1 MAGNHKS
8 GYEEKVSVSIRA
20 RKKNS
25 RYPRSVGEPRF
36 IPYLFVGAATI
47 YLILFTALPLLR
59 GFWFSFTDS
68 FLLAPSDGKFVGLA
82 NYQRILENSAF
93 YSSLWTTIFYTFIVV
108 LGSVSLGV
116 IAAIA
121 INEKLPGRAIFR
133 SMLTI
138 PWAVPGVSVVLVF
151 NWIYNYDSGV
161 ANQVTQ
167 ALGIGQKGWLID
179 PSLGMF
185 AVTFASIWKVFPFI
199 MLVVLAA
206 LQSVPE
212 ELREATLVD
221 GADRLSA
228 FKTVVIP
235 HLMPTIRVASL
246 LMTIWSIRRF
256 EIIYLL
262 TGGGPSGA
270 TNTIVI
276 NVYKQ
281 AFESSELGRAA
292 ALGILGLLLSLTV
305 TIVYFTVDRRN
316 AKRES
321 S

>member
-1 MAGNHKS
+1 LGKQ
-8 GYEEKVSVSIRA
+8 V
-20 RKKNS
+20 RKKTRKYS
-25 RYPRSVGEPRF
+25 DSVGESRLM
-36 IPYLFVGAATI
+36 PYFFVGAATI
-47 YLILFTALPLLR
+47 YLILFTSIPLLR

-68 FLLAPSDGKFVGLA
+68 LLLAPTEGNFIGFE
-82 NYQRILENSAF
+82 NYRRYLTDSSF
-93 YSSLWTTIFYTFIVV
+93 YSSLWTTIVYTFVV
-108 LGSVSLGV
+108 VVGAVSLGV
-116 IAAIA
+116 ISAIA

-133 SMLTI
+133 SMLTV
-138 PWAVPGVSVVLVF
+138 PWAVPGVSVVLIY

-161 ANQVTQ
+161 ANQAVQ
-167 ALGIGQKGWLID
+167 ALGMGQKGWLID

-212 ELREATLVD
+212 ELREASKVD
-221 GADRLSA
+221 GADRFSA

-292 ALGILGLLLSLTV
+292 ALGILGLLLSLSV
-305 TIVYFTVDRRN
+305 TIVYFAVDRKN
-316 AKRES
+316 SKRDS
-321 S
+321 L

>member
-1 MAGNHKS
+1 LSKQ
-8 GYEEKVSVSIRA
+8 V
-20 RKKNS
+20 RKKTR
-25 RYPRSVGEPRF
+25 RYSGSVGESRLM
-36 IPYLFVGAATI
+36 PYFFVGAATI
-47 YLILFTALPLLR
+47 YLILFTSIPLLR

-68 FLLAPSDGKFVGLA
+68 LLLAPTEGNFIGFE
-82 NYQRILENSAF
+82 NYRRYLTDSSF
-93 YSSLWTTIFYTFIVV
+93 YSSLWTTIVYTFVV
-108 LGSVSLGV
+108 VVGAVSLGV
-116 IAAIA
+116 ISAIA

-133 SMLTI
+133 SMLTV
-138 PWAVPGVSVVLVF
+138 PWAVPGVSVVLIY

-161 ANQVTQ
+161 ANQAVQ
-167 ALGIGQKGWLID
+167 ALGMGQKGWLID

-212 ELREATLVD
+212 ELREASKVD
-221 GADRLSA
+221 GADRFSA

-292 ALGILGLLLSLTV
+292 ALGILGLLLSLSV
-305 TIVYFTVDRRN
+305 TIVYFAVDRKN
-316 AKRES
+316 AKRDS
-321 S
+321 L

>member
-1 MAGNHKS
+1 M
-8 GYEEKVSVSIRA
+8 
-20 RKKNS
+20 
-25 RYPRSVGEPRF
+25 
-36 IPYLFVGAATI
+36 PYFFVGAATI
-47 YLILFTALPLLR
+47 YLILFTSIPLLR

-68 FLLAPSDGKFVGLA
+68 LLLAPTEGKFVGFE
-82 NYQRILENSAF
+82 NYRRYLTDSSF
-93 YSSLWTTIFYTFIVV
+93 YSSLWTTIVYTFVV
-108 LGSVSLGV
+108 VVGAVSLGV
-116 IAAIA
+116 ISAIA

-133 SMLTI
+133 SMLTV
-138 PWAVPGVSVVLVF
+138 PWAVPGVSVVLIY
-151 NWIYNYDSGV
+151 NWIYNYDSGI
-161 ANQVTQ
+161 ANQAVK
-167 ALGIGQKGWLID
+167 ALGMGQKGWLID

-185 AVTFASIWKVFPFI
+185 AVAFASIWKVFPFI

-212 ELREATLVD
+212 ELREASKVD
-221 GADRLSA
+221 GADRFSA

-292 ALGILGLLLSLTV
+292 ALGILGLLLSLSV
-305 TIVYFTVDRRN
+305 TIVYFAVDRKN
-316 AKRES
+316 SKRDLL
-321 S
+321 

>member
-1 MAGNHKS
+1 M
-8 GYEEKVSVSIRA
+8 
-20 RKKNS
+20 
-25 RYPRSVGEPRF
+25 
-36 IPYLFVGAATI
+36 PYFFVGAATI
-47 YLILFTALPLLR
+47 YLILFTSIPLLR

-68 FLLAPSDGKFVGLA
+68 LLLAPTEGNFIGFE
-82 NYQRILENSAF
+82 NYRRYLTDSSF
-93 YSSLWTTIFYTFIVV
+93 YSSLWTTIVYTFVV
-108 LGSVSLGV
+108 VVGAVSLGV
-116 IAAIA
+116 ISAIA

-133 SMLTI
+133 SMLTV
-138 PWAVPGVSVVLVF
+138 PWAVPGVSVVLIY

-161 ANQVTQ
+161 ANQAVQ
-167 ALGIGQKGWLID
+167 ALGMGQKGWLID

-212 ELREATLVD
+212 ELREASKVD
-221 GADRLSA
+221 GADRFSA

-292 ALGILGLLLSLTV
+292 ALGILGLLLSLSV
-305 TIVYFTVDRRN
+305 TIVYFAVDRKN
-316 AKRES
+316 SKRDS
-321 S
+321 L

>member
-1 MAGNHKS
+1 MRHM
-8 GYEEKVSVSIRA
+8 V

-25 RYPRSVGEPRF
+25 KHLTTVGESRLA
-36 IPYLFVGAATI
+36 PYLFVGPATI
-47 YLILFTALPLLR
+47 YLILFTSIPLLR

-68 FLLAPSDGKFVGLA
+68 QLLLPSEGKFIGFE
-82 NYQRILENSAF
+82 NYQNFLKDAAF
-93 YSSLWTTIFYTFIVV
+93 YTSLWTTIVYTFVV
-108 LGSVSLGV
+108 VVGSVSLGV
-116 IAAIA
+116 LAAIA
-121 INEKLPGRAIFR
+121 INEKLPGRVIFR
-133 SMLTI
+133 SMLTV
-138 PWAVPGVSVVLVF
+138 PWAVPGVSVVLVY

-161 ANQVTQ
+161 ANQAIQ
-167 ALGIGQKGWLID
+167 ALGMGQKGWLID

-185 AVTFASIWKVFPFI
+185 AVSLASIWKVFPFI

-212 ELREATLVD
+212 ELREASQVD
-221 GADRLSA
+221 GADRFST

-235 HLMPTIRVASL
+235 HLIPTIRVASL

-262 TGGGPSGA
+262 TGGGPNGA

-305 TIVYFTVDRRN
+305 TIVYFAVDRN
-316 AKRES
+316 NTKRES
-321 S
+321 A

>member
-1 MAGNHKS
+1 MH
-8 GYEEKVSVSIRA
+8 EKGGCVSVGVK
-20 RKKNS
+20 RKKTNKYS
-25 RYPRSVGEPRF
+25 RSVGESRF
-36 IPYLFVGAATI
+36 IPYFFVGASTI
-47 YLILFTALPLLR
+47 YLILFTSIPLIR

-68 FLLAPSDGKFVGLA
+68 LLLAPSEGQFVGLA
-82 NYQRILENSAF
+82 NYRRILEDSAF
-93 YSSLWTTIFYTFIVV
+93 YSSLWTTIVYTFLVV
-108 LGSVSLGV
+108 VGSVSLGI

-121 INEKLPGRAIFR
+121 INEKIPGRAIFR
-133 SMLTI
+133 SMLTV
-138 PWAVPGVSVVLVF
+138 PWAVPGVSVVLIYT
-151 NWIYNYDSGV
+151 WIYNYDSGV
-161 ANQVTQ
+161 ANQVTR
-167 ALGIGQKGWLID
+167 ALGIGQKGWLLD

-212 ELREATLVD
+212 ELREASQVD
-221 GADRLSA
+221 GADRFSA

-305 TIVYFTVDRRN
+305 TVVYFIVDRKN
-316 AKRES
+316 AKKES
-321 S
+321 V

>member
-1 MAGNHKS
+1 MGKQ
-8 GYEEKVSVSIRA
+8 V
-20 RKKNS
+20 RKKTRKYS
-25 RYPRSVGEPRF
+25 DSVGESRLM
-36 IPYLFVGAATI
+36 PYFFVGAATI
-47 YLILFTALPLLR
+47 YLILFTSIPLLR

-68 FLLAPSDGKFVGLA
+68 LLLAPTEGNFIGFE
-82 NYQRILENSAF
+82 NYRRYLTDSSF
-93 YSSLWTTIFYTFIVV
+93 YSSLWTTIVYTFVV
-108 LGSVSLGV
+108 VVGAVSLGV
-116 IAAIA
+116 ISAIA

-133 SMLTI
+133 SMLTV
-138 PWAVPGVSVVLVF
+138 PWAVPGVSVVLIY

-161 ANQVTQ
+161 ANQAVQ
-167 ALGIGQKGWLID
+167 ALGMGQKGWLID

-212 ELREATLVD
+212 ELREASKVD
-221 GADRLSA
+221 GADRFSA

-292 ALGILGLLLSLTV
+292 ALGILGLLLSLSV
-305 TIVYFTVDRRN
+305 TIVYFAVDRKN
-316 AKRES
+316 SKRDS
-321 S
+321 L

>member
-1 MAGNHKS
+1 M
-8 GYEEKVSVSIRA
+8 
-20 RKKNS
+20 
-25 RYPRSVGEPRF
+25 
-36 IPYLFVGAATI
+36 PYFFVGAATI
-47 YLILFTALPLLR
+47 YLILFTSIPLLR

-68 FLLAPSDGKFVGLA
+68 LLLAPTEGNFVGFE
-82 NYQRILENSAF
+82 NYRRYLTDSAF
-93 YSSLWTTIFYTFIVV
+93 YSSLWTTIVYTFVV
-108 LGSVSLGV
+108 VVGSVSLGV
-116 IAAIA
+116 ISAIA

-133 SMLTI
+133 SMLTV
-138 PWAVPGVSVVLVF
+138 PWAVPGVSVVLIY

-161 ANQVTQ
+161 ANQAVQ
-167 ALGIGQKGWLID
+167 ALGMGQKGWLID

-185 AVTFASIWKVFPFI
+185 AVSFASIWKVFPFI

-212 ELREATLVD
+212 ELREASKVD
-221 GADRLSA
+221 GADRFSA

-292 ALGILGLLLSLTV
+292 ALGILGLLLSLSV
-305 TIVYFTVDRRN
+305 TIVYFAVDRKN
-316 AKRES
+316 AKRDS
-321 S
+321 L

>member
-1 MAGNHKS
+1 M
-8 GYEEKVSVSIRA
+8 
-20 RKKNS
+20 
-25 RYPRSVGEPRF
+25 
-36 IPYLFVGAATI
+36 PYFFVGAATI
-47 YLILFTALPLLR
+47 YLILFTSIPLLR

-68 FLLAPSDGKFVGLA
+68 LLLAPTEGNFIGFE
-82 NYQRILENSAF
+82 NYRRYLTDSSF
-93 YSSLWTTIFYTFIVV
+93 YSSLWTTIVYTFVV
-108 LGSVSLGV
+108 VVGAVSLGV
-116 IAAIA
+116 ISAIA

-133 SMLTI
+133 SMLTV
-138 PWAVPGVSVVLVF
+138 PWAVPGVSVVLIY

-161 ANQVTQ
+161 ANQAVQ
-167 ALGIGQKGWLID
+167 ALGMGQKGWLID

-212 ELREATLVD
+212 ELREASKVD
-221 GADRLSA
+221 GADRFSA

-292 ALGILGLLLSLTV
+292 ALGILGLLLSLSV
-305 TIVYFTVDRRN
+305 TIVYFAVDRKN
-316 AKRES
+316 AKRDS
-321 S
+321 L

>member
-1 MAGNHKS
+1 M
-8 GYEEKVSVSIRA
+8 
-20 RKKNS
+20 
-25 RYPRSVGEPRF
+25 
-36 IPYLFVGAATI
+36 PYFFVGAATI
-47 YLILFTALPLLR
+47 YLILFTSIPLLR

-68 FLLAPSDGKFVGLA
+68 LLLAPTEGKFVGFE
-82 NYQRILENSAF
+82 NYRRYLTDQSF
-93 YSSLWTTIFYTFIVV
+93 YSSLWTTIVYTFVV
-108 LGSVSLGV
+108 VVGAVSLGV
-116 IAAIA
+116 ISAIA

-133 SMLTI
+133 SMLTV
-138 PWAVPGVSVVLVF
+138 PWAVPGVSVVLIY

-161 ANQVTQ
+161 ANQAVR
-167 ALGIGQKGWLID
+167 ALGMGQKGWLID

-185 AVTFASIWKVFPFI
+185 SVAFASIWKVFPFI

-212 ELREATLVD
+212 ELREASKVD
-221 GADRLSA
+221 GADRFSA

-292 ALGILGLLLSLTV
+292 ALGILGLLLSLSV
-305 TIVYFTVDRRN
+305 TIVYFAVDRKN
-316 AKRES
+316 AKRDS
-321 S
+321 L